1 MNYKNLFTQKT
12 FYSQAELQAK
22 VDTQPRLSLAF
33 LPTPLEFCPRLSKL
47 LGGPDIFIKRDDLTG
62 LAFGG
67 NKTRQLEF
75 LLPKVLNEDF
85 DICIYFRFLDMRCLR
100 RNRPHA
106 QSRVVFDDPHSSALI
121 THTVQS

>member
-1 MNYKNLFTQKT
+1 M
-12 FYSQAELQAK
+12 
-22 VDTQPRLSLAF
+22 AF

-85 DICIYFRFLDMRCLR
+85 DILVAGAYS
-100 RNRPHA
+100 
-106 QSRVVFDDPHSSALI
+106 QSNWCRQI
-121 THTVQS
+121 TAAARKLEKDVMLVLVHGEKGVYGKVIFF